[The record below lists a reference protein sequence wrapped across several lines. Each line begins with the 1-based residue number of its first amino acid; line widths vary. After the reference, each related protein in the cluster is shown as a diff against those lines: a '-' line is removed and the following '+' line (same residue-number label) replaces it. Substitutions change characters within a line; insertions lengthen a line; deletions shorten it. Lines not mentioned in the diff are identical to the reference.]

1 MRGKMRNKRIL
12 VLLLGFMLS
21 FTSPIVT
28 IQAANEAETNTILM
42 TETETEIPIETEPVI
57 DETEL
62 RKELANSYVRLE
74 TKYQKEKTISH
85 TIIGALIFG
94 IVVLFGILVS
104 VIIYYRKKIQN
115 MRNFIHKKT
124 GKKEPT
130 ETQTPLKQEIPKKK
144 AEKTLQEA
152 KKKEILLEE
161 DISSKKKNGKETE
174 RKKRTSEEKYAGERN
189 VKEKRSK
196 EKVQKEKIQKETV
209 LKENVQ
215 KQNTK
220 SVSEKPKKIKSEI
233 GRNGLEIFDF
243 NDED

>member
-1 MRGKMRNKRIL
+1 MRNKRIL
-12 VLLLGFMLS
+12 ILLLGFLLT
-21 FTSPIVT
+21 FTSPTVT
-28 IQAANEAETNTILM
+28 IQAVNEVETNTLLM
-42 TETETEIPIETEPVI
+42 TETETQISTETEPVI

-74 TKYQKEKTISH
+74 TKYQKEKTISR

-94 IVVLFGILVS
+94 IVVLFGILVN

-115 MRNFIHKKT
+115 MRNSVNRRT
-124 GKKEPT
+124 VKKEQT
-130 ETQTPLKQEIPKKK
+130 ETTILLEKEIPKKK

-152 KKKEILLEE
+152 KKKEIILQE
-161 DISSKKKNGKETE
+161 DISRKKINVKESELKKKVL
-174 RKKRTSEEKYAGERN
+174 EEKN
-189 VKEKRSK
+189 VKEKRSE
-196 EKVQKEKIQKETV
+196 EKVQKETA

-215 KQNTK
+215 KQKTK
-220 SVSEKPKKIKSEI
+220 AVSEKPKKIKSEI